1 MQVNVHGCRGSIPSC
16 SEETVGYGGNT
27 SCYEIRFDNF
37 QLIIDTGSGFRTVKL
52 DPNLE
57 KVILYSHWH
66 HDHIQGLPFNSDI
79 FNSANEIA
87 LCSALSTKRPFRHTL
102 QTYFSG
108 GYFPVDIV
116 TVLKNLKFFN
126 VSELQQ
132 KFKTDFKLDWLELNH
147 PGGSAGYSVHYQDKK
162 FCYLCDNEYETSQ
175 LEALADF
182 CESADL
188 VIWDGMFTNDELT
201 QKKGWGHSSIEQA
214 IDFFEAANVSK
225 VLISHHD
232 PSRTD
237 VKLDNL
243 ARSLPEGVDFA
254 KDGMSVSI

>member
-37 QLIIDTGSGFRTVKL
+37 QIIIDSGSGFRTVKL
-52 DPNLE
+52 DPNLT
-57 KVILYSHWH
+57 KIILYSHWH

-79 FNSANEIA
+79 FNSANEIS

-182 CESADL
+182 CKSADL
-188 VIWDGMFTNDELT
+188 VIWDGMFTDDELT

-214 IDFFEAANVSK
+214 LDFFEAATISK

-237 VKLDNL
+237 VQLDNL

-254 KDGMSVSI
+254 KDGMSISI

>member
-27 SCYEIRFDNF
+27 SCYEIRFDDF

-52 DPNLE
+52 DPDLE

-116 TVLKNLKFFN
+116 TVLKNLKFIN

-147 PGGSAGYSVHYQDKK
+147 PGGSAGYSVHHQDKK

-175 LEALADF
+175 LEALTIPDQLP
-182 CESADL
+182 SATSSPSGRL
-188 VIWDGMFTNDELT
+188 QMALQEVLRTCISLTKHQPIIVI
-201 QKKGWGHSSIEQA
+201 
-214 IDFFEAANVSK
+214 
-225 VLISHHD
+225 
-232 PSRTD
+232 
-237 VKLDNL
+237 L
-243 ARSLPEGVDFA
+243 AYWSLGQ
-254 KDGMSVSI
+254 